1 MYWVMT
7 VAFRNLADLAAL
19 AIIIWSNWHIGSW
32 VLRWAERRPARTR
45 NLVRLL
51 VAGVCAW
58 LAASILLSFHTVVN
72 IVHPGSRLRGIVGGS
87 SFLWMF
93 CSSGAYLIHRLRR
106 FALSFAARLAPTADF
121 DPGRRSLI
129 GAAGN
134 ALVAAPF
141 ALAGFGALIE
151 RTDFRVREVDIP
163 ISNLPPDLQ
172 GLRLLQL
179 SDIHVGPFLSERDL
193 ARVID
198 ESLNLRPHLAL
209 ITGDLISM
217 RGDPLDACLRQI
229 ARLRPDAGI
238 LGCMGNHEAYTG
250 LQDEVTEQGA
260 RLGVDFLREEAR
272 PLKFGNT
279 TLNVAGVDYESISRR
294 KSYLTDAELLILP
307 GAVNL
312 LMSHNP
318 DVFPVA
324 ARKGFDLTLSGHTH
338 GGQVT
343 VEILN
348 QTLNVAR
355 FITPFVSGF
364 YGLDQPRKAS
374 LYVTRGIGTIGLPVR
389 IGAPPEI
396 TLLRLVAV

>member
-1 MYWVMT
+1 MT
-7 VAFRNLADLAAL
+7 VSLRNLADVAAL
-19 AIIIWSNWHIGSW
+19 AIIVWSNWRIGSW
-32 VLRWAERRPARTR
+32 VLRWAEGRPARTR
-45 NLVRLL
+45 NLVRLFL
-51 VAGVCAW
+51 ACACAW
-58 LAASILLSFHTVVN
+58 LAAAILLGFHAVVN
-72 IVHPGSRLRGIVGGS
+72 VVHPDSQLRGIVGGS
-87 SFLWMF
+87 SYLWMF
-93 CSSGAYLIHRLRR
+93 ASSGAYLIHRIRR
-106 FALSFAARLAPTADF
+106 LALSLAPRSDF
-121 DPGRRSLI
+121 DPGRRKLI

-141 ALAGFGALIE
+141 ALAGFGALVE
-151 RTDFRVREVDIP
+151 RTSFRVREVDIP
-163 ISNLPPDLQ
+163 IPNLPHDLQ

-179 SDIHVGPFLSERDL
+179 SDIHMGPFLSERDL

-238 LGCMGNHEAYTG
+238 LGCMGNHEAYTR
-250 LQDEVTEQGA
+250 QEDYVAEFGA
-260 RLGVDFLREEAR
+260 RLGVNFLREQAR
-272 PLKFGNT
+272 ALKFGNA

-294 KSYLTDAELLILP
+294 KSYLTDAELLVLP
-307 GAVNL
+307 GAMNV

-324 ARKGFDLTLSGHTH
+324 ARKGFDLTVSGHTH

-355 FITPFVSGF
+355 FITPFVSG
-364 YGLDQPRKAS
+364 YYRLDQPSKPS
-374 LYVTRGIGTIGLPVR
+374 LYVTRGIGTIGLPAR